1 MAMLTSMNASDLFTT
16 FTVPTVRKL
25 RAHNVRPT
33 RQRVQIGCLLF
44 HGADIHVSPDQLV
57 SMLESHDIQMSLGTV
72 YNTLRQFADAGLIKE
87 VAGMGDRLVYDTNLS
102 SHHHFVDVDTGEL
115 IDIDA
120 ANMQLNDLPHP
131 PKGFIL
137 DGVDITIR
145 IRR

>member
-1 MAMLTSMNASDLFTT
+1 M
-16 FTVPTVRKL
+16 
-25 RAHNVRPT
+25 
-33 RQRVQIGCLLF
+33 QIGCLLF